1 MVRPRPGYKL
11 GEREGATVARDDGE
25 MTAGAGPLE
34 RVTAVAQLLTT
45 LDRRLVEAFESIS
58 RVGAASE
65 GLERFL
71 QDGEELVDDLRA
83 RLDRLEAR
91 LNADLDD
98 LKAEALSK
106 LGEIKAGEIR

>member
-11 GEREGATVARDDGE
+11 GEREERSVARDDGE
-25 MTAGAGPLE
+25 LTAAGPLE
-34 RVTAVAQLLTT
+34 RVTAVAQLLTS

-71 QDGEELVDDLRA
+71 EDGEDLVTDLRQ
-83 RLDRLEAR
+83 RLDRLETR
-91 LNADLDD
+91 LNTDLDE
-98 LKAEALSK
+98 LKAE
-106 LGEIKAGEIR
+106 